1 MNNQVLPRYSE
12 EWKANLRILCKM
24 SKAVFK
30 QEEEGS
36 EAEIGF
42 EDLSA
47 LTGRVIGLRWE
58 RAKTKHI
65 SGAIQVSR

>member
-1 MNNQVLPRYSE
+1 
-12 EWKANLRILCKM
+12 M

-36 EAEIGF
+36 EAELGF

-58 RAKTKHI
+58 PAKTKHI
-65 SGAIQVSR
+65 SRAIRVSR

>member
-1 MNNQVLPRYSE
+1 MNKLSSSCPDTVRSGCQTEDFKCP
-12 EWKANLRILCKM
+12 
-24 SKAVFK
+24 AVFK

-47 LTGRVIGLRWE
+47 LTGRVIGAKMRA
-58 RAKTKHI
+58 AKTKHI
-65 SGAIQVSR
+65 SEPSKSADN

>member
-1 MNNQVLPRYSE
+1 
-12 EWKANLRILCKM
+12 M

-36 EAEIGF
+36 EAEMGF

-58 RAKTKHI
+58 RAKTQGKPKNTGMGSLSLLQQI
-65 SGAIQVSR
+65 FPT

>member
-12 EWKANLRILCKM
+12 EWKSQPEDFMWM

-36 EAEIGF
+36 EAEMGF

-65 SGAIQVSR
+65 SRGIRVSR